1 MGGRWTAATGTCILL
16 HHPLVT
22 FFRTMACWGATSGLW
37 RVGYPCS
44 PSLILTCKCWEEWL
58 GSPCKPRDRS
68 IFVWWHSLIVTMNK
82 RWNGWVLVVR
92 ICLECFLFG
101 GNKLSQETNVQ
112 SPNMWQ
118 GGRWAHLMF
127 FAHIPLWPATD
138 SYRKPTR
145 SVPSFQGASS
155 NVPSYKPWANH
166 LSSIV
171 HHRHHHHHHHP
182 HPTSITVGNLILARP
197 NHLLQL
203 DQTYHHCQGPYI
215 CGNLWHI
222 GIHGGLCLHDDSKSC
237 VHRSKDIP
245 RLLTWS
251 PGVHGNQPASNLSSK
266 SLLIYESMPSDK
278 VHQNTIFN
286 LDNTS
291 SIILLESNN
300 PWTSAKFVGTIQSSL
315 GVSTCWVPIFPAWS

>member
-1 MGGRWTAATGTCILL
+1 MIQLCIPGRIRPKSSVGFYSRRTWSMDHFGLLQSLEFGCHHIAATGTCILL

-44 PSLILTCKCWEEWL
+44 PSLILTCKCWEERL
-58 GSPCKPRDRS
+58 RSPCKPRDRS
-68 IFVWWHSLIVTMNK
+68 IFVWWHSLIFTMNK
-82 RWNGWVLVVR
+82 RWNGWVLVVQ

-101 GNKLSQETNVQ
+101 GNKLSQETYVQ
-112 SPNMWQ
+112 SPNMWR

-127 FAHIPLWPATD
+127 FAHLPLGPATD

-145 SVPSFQGASS
+145 SVPSFQGAIP
-155 NVPSYKPWANH
+155 NVPSYKPWAIIYH
-166 LSSIV
+166 LLSI
-171 HHRHHHHHHHP
+171 
-182 HPTSITVGNLILARP
+182 ITITTIIILILLPSLLASLSLP

-251 PGVHGNQPASNLSSK
+251 PVHGNQPASNLSSK

-286 LDNTS
+286 LD
-291 SIILLESNN
+291 
-300 PWTSAKFVGTIQSSL
+300 KQH
-315 GVSTCWVPIFPAWS
+315 